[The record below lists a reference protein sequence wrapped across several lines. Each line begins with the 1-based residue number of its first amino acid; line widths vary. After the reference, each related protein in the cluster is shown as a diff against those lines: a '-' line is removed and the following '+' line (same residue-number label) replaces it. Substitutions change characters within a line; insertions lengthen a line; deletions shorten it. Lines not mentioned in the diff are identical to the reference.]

1 MNNKKIHYCCNC
13 GKTGHL
19 YRKCLSPI
27 ISLGGHISKIRKD
40 QLKYLLIQ
48 RRDTLGFVEFMRGN
62 KFGKY

>member
-27 ISLGGHISKIRKD
+27 ISLGVILVKLEKD
-40 QLKYLLIQ
+40 TLKYLLIQ
-48 RRDTLGFVEFMRGN
+48 RDTLGFVEFMR
-62 KFGKY
+62 